1 MISGASLKY
10 SIERT
15 NNDTIDE
22 DIVCATVP
30 DNCFFG
36 NCTGGTCAR
45 CAHNPLRCC
54 AYTPGDCISAAGVYY
69 GVCAPACGWY
79 GR

>member
-1 MISGASLKY
+1 MISAASLKH

-15 NNDTIDE
+15 NNGTSDE
-22 DIVCATVP
+22 DMVCATVP

-36 NCTGGTCAR
+36 NCIGGTCVL

-54 AYTPGDCISAAGVYY
+54 ADTPGNCISAAGVYY
-69 GVCAPACGWY
+69 GVCAPSCGWSDP
-79 GR
+79 